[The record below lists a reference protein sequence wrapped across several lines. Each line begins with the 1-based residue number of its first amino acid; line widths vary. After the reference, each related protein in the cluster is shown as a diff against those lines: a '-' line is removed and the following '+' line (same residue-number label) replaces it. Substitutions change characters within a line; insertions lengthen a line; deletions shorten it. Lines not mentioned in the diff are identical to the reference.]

1 MAANSLL
8 TVLSS
13 VPWGQVIDAAPKVA
27 EAATRLWHAATRKK
41 SAPEASE
48 AADAASS
55 ATPEQQLAALQ
66 RQVDELRAE
75 MQAASELIKAL
86 AEQNAQLVQRVEANR
101 QRLLR
106 LSVAALIAGAGLLG
120 GLLHLLLRG

>member
-27 EAATRLWHAATRKK
+27 EAATRLWNAATRKK
-41 SAPEASE
+41 PAPEGTD
-48 AADAASS
+48 AADVPPA
-55 ATPEQQLAALQ
+55 ATPAQQLAALQ
-66 RQVDELRAE
+66 SQVEELRAE

-86 AEQNAQLVQRVEANR
+86 AEQNAQLVQRVETHR

-106 LSVAALIAGAGLLG
+106 LSVVALIAGAGLLG
-120 GLLHLLLRG
+120 GLLYLLLRG

>member
-1 MAANSLL
+1 MATSSLL

-41 SAPEASE
+41 SDAGTG
-48 AADAASS
+48 DAAQDQAA
-55 ATPEQQLAALQ
+55 ATPAQQLAALQ
-66 RQVDELRAE
+66 GQVEELRTE

-106 LSVAALIAGAGLLG
+106 LSLLALAAGAGLLG
-120 GLLHLLLRG
+120 GLLYLLLRG